1 VGAGV
6 SPRRFESFLLRLCVS
21 SAKAAALPLFTR
33 LPTDSS
39 KEDEVREWHCEC
51 GYRVVA
57 DDNEQLIEE
66 ALLHTYEVHP
76 EMDLTEEQVRQMVA
90 EQASDTEDAS
100 H

>member
-1 VGAGV
+1 M
-6 SPRRFESFLLRLCVS
+6 
-21 SAKAAALPLFTR
+21 
-33 LPTDSS
+33 
-39 KEDEVREWHCEC
+39 REWHCEC

-100 H
+100 HRVRQHLARGYSPNVLEGVRL

>member
-1 VGAGV
+1 M
-6 SPRRFESFLLRLCVS
+6 
-21 SAKAAALPLFTR
+21 
-33 LPTDSS
+33 
-39 KEDEVREWHCEC
+39 REWHCEC

-76 EMDLTEEQVRQMVA
+76 EMDLTKEQVRQMVA

>member
-1 VGAGV
+1 LYNAERGC
-6 SPRRFESFLLRLCVS
+6 SKRP
-21 SAKAAALPLFTR
+21 ALGE
-33 LPTDSS
+33 
-39 KEDEVREWHCEC
+39 EDEVREWHCEC

-66 ALLHTYEVHP
+66 ALIHTYEVHP

-90 EQASDTEDAS
+90 EQASATEDAS